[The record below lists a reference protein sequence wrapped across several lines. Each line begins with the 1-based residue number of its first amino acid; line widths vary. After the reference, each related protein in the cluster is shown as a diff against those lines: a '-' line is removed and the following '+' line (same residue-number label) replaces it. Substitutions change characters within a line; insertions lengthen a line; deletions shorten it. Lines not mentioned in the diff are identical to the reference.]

1 MNTTKVLIGGVV
13 AGAVFFLSD
22 VGFQLLFGGRL
33 AEDMTMAGLSELPM
47 TLGTVVTSIVINM
60 VLGLMLVW
68 LYAALRPRFGPGMQT
83 ATRAAVFVWLLAC
96 LMLTGWLLTGVFS
109 TVTFVLMVAWYLP
122 FSLAAAWAG
131 GRIYTEPATAPAA
144 VAA

>member
-131 GRIYTEPATAPAA
+131 GRIYTEPATVPAA

>member
-22 VGFQLLFGGRL
+22 VGFQLLLGGRM
-33 AEDMTMAGLSELPM
+33 AADMTTAGLSELPM
-47 TLGTVVTSIVINM
+47 TLGMVVASIVINM

-68 LYAALRPRFGPGMQT
+68 LYAAMRPRFGPGMQT

-96 LMLTGWLLTGVFS
+96 LVLTGWLVTGVFS

-122 FSLAAAWAG
+122 FSLAAGWAG